1 MKPLFFE
8 SPAAWRR
15 WLAAHHARE
24 DEVLVG
30 FHKRTSGKPS
40 ITWPESVDEA
50 LCFGWIDGVR
60 RRLDAER
67 YTIRFTPR
75 RPGSIWSA
83 VNVRRVAELTRRRRM
98 RPAGVR
104 AFTSRTSAKTAVY
117 SFEQR
122 KKPRL
127 PVEYTK
133 RFKANRAA
141 WRFFTARPPW
151 YQRTTTWWVIS
162 AKQEETRLRRLTVL
176 IDDSAHGRIIGPLKR

>member
-1 MKPLFFE
+1 MRE
-8 SPAAWRR
+8 
-15 WLAAHHARE
+15 LAALRRDPEAAARAH
-24 DEVLVG
+24 DPRALRQARPST
-30 FHKRTSGKPS
+30 RT
-40 ITWPESVDEA
+40 
-50 LCFGWIDGVR
+50 L
-60 RRLDAER
+60 RLR
-67 YTIRFTPR
+67 
-75 RPGSIWSA
+75 
-83 VNVRRVAELTRRRRM
+83 

-104 AFTSRTSAKTAVY
+104 AFKSRTSAKTAVY

-127 PVEYTK
+127 PAEYTK

-141 WRFFTARPPW
+141 WRFFTTRPPW